1 MLGARCFSTSTGKD
15 RMGIF
20 DKIKDVTN
28 MVTGGGA
35 RVTLEYDPQTG
46 FPGDTVS
53 VRITA
58 TSTGGQVK
66 SGGVFVDLQ
75 AVERVRVSRASEADV
90 QTSHTTFNQEFRIAP
105 AFTLAPNE
113 TREFEGVVRLPPNVQ
128 PSFSG
133 RYTQHEWTIRGR
145 VEATGND
152 PDSGFQPFRMG
163 SNG

>member
-1 MLGARCFSTSTGKD
+1 
-15 RMGIF
+15 MGIF
-20 DKIKDVTN
+20 DKLKDVTN
-28 MVTGGGA
+28 LVTGGSA
-35 RVTLEYDPQTG
+35 RVTLEYEPQVAY
-46 FPGDTVS
+46 PGEDIE
-53 VRITA
+53 VRVVV

-75 AVERVRVSRASEADV
+75 AVERVQMPRGTVTGQESAV
-90 QTSHTTFNQEFRIAP
+90 QTSHTTFNQEFRIGP

-113 TREFEGVVRLPPNVQ
+113 TREFEGVVRLPSNVE
-128 PSFSG
+128 PTFSG
-133 RYTQHEWTIRGR
+133 RYTQHTWSIRGR